1 MLQTP
6 LATAVTVAFSTL
18 PFVVSPPTDTQL
30 PEANV

>member
-6 LATAVTVAFSTL
+6 LAAAVTVALSTL
-18 PFVVSPPTDTQL
+18 PFVVSPEIDTQL